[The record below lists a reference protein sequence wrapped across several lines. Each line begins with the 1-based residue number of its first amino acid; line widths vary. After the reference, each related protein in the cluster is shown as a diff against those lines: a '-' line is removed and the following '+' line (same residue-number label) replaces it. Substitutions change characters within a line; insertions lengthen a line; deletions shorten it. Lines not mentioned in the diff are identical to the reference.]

1 MVHQLRTPLWKD
13 AGSKTVKQV
22 DNSTLAEYL
31 IGSEAKIVLPESY
44 WLKDKVSWTT
54 QCMDHCENKRAKR
67 NHTFKCVILESKPR
81 YLGDTAGASIY
92 EAELSAWHIHNALMQ
107 EHGNHKTLD
116 EMFGDK
122 TRGIFGL
129 ATDRLCSDVRN
140 TAARMPGGKIRRQE
154 SSDTIGAAMIDMIW
168 TVMACD
174 EHGHQLAGMR
184 PVPRSYYDIKG
195 RPDEHLWM
203 EACDKEIKKLFEMVT
218 FSIVD
223 ESDIPTGHKSI
234 NCCVSFKIRADSDG
248 NILEYRAQCNTD
260 GSKQE
265 VGSYG
270 DTFAPTSKFSCIRSI
285 CAIAAQE
292 GLTLYQFNV
301 KRAFLLAECK
311 ERVYINLP
319 GKYRLPKG
327 KVLQCRRL
335 IYGLKQAAHGWNQ
348 ML

>member
-122 TRGIFGL
+122 TRGLLGL
-129 ATDRLCSDVRN
+129 ATDRLSSAVRN
-140 TAARMPGGKIRRQE
+140 TAARRQE
-154 SSDTIGAAMIDMIW
+154 SSNTIGAAMIGPPW
-168 TVMACD
+168 LVTSMASSG
-174 EHGHQLAGMR
+174 ENNRTIG
-184 PVPRSYYDIKG
+184 
-195 RPDEHLWM
+195 W
-203 EACDKEIKKLFEMVT
+203 
-218 FSIVD
+218 
-223 ESDIPTGHKSI
+223 
-234 NCCVSFKIRADSDG
+234 
-248 NILEYRAQCNTD
+248 
-260 GSKQE
+260 SK
-265 VGSYG
+265 V
-270 DTFAPTSKFSCIRSI
+270 
-285 CAIAAQE
+285 
-292 GLTLYQFNV
+292 N
-301 KRAFLLAECK
+301 
-311 ERVYINLP
+311 
-319 GKYRLPKG
+319 
-327 KVLQCRRL
+327 
-335 IYGLKQAAHGWNQ
+335 
-348 ML
+348 